1 MRRSLFNYVYTV
13 NIHTMSSPAL
23 HTDKLNYPVKNLW
36 SEWWKYVMPG
46 WIVGRGTVCQPVRMA
61 DCEWLIHCSGWFCEK
76 QCTVATDCCSGWF
89 PPALNSHPNRP
100 VLLTWG
106 SNRLVATPHSAR
118 CLFQPSNSTIDSC
131 CLQFLLRF
139 YPFSRTLFCRPYI
152 FPAQFCFSYIFS
164 WRQFIPC
171 HGIRS
176 EL

>member
-1 MRRSLFNYVYTV
+1 MRRSLFDYVYTV
-13 NIHTMSSPAL
+13 NIHMMSSPAL

-46 WIVGRGTVCQPVRMA
+46 RIVGRGTVCQPVRMA

-76 QCTVATDCCSGWF
+76 QCTVATDCCSDWF

-118 CLFQPSNSTIDSC
+118 CSFQASNSSIYIPVVSGSYC
-131 CLQFLLRF
+131 SNL
-139 YPFSRTLFCRPYI
+139 SRALCSASHI
-152 FPAQFCFSYIFS
+152 FPVNYFGPNLFFLHI
-164 WRQFIPC
+164 
-171 HGIRS
+171 
-176 EL
+176 